1 MSLLVLN
8 FLESPATADQSLNS
22 SKSSADTATG
32 SLLISF
38 SDEELDTER
47 CNYCNGLLRLKRLE
61 NHPQYCSKKCRKL
74 WKKNPT
80 INEEQGLTS
89 HRLNY
94 VKETV
99 RLISLTLLIVN
110 WNT

>member
-1 MSLLVLN
+1 MVFN
-8 FLESPATADQSLNS
+8 FLESPVTGDQSLNSS
-22 SKSSADTATG
+22 SKSSADTVTG
-32 SLLISF
+32 SLLVSF

-80 INEEQGLTS
+80 ISEEQGLIFDKAD
-89 HRLNY
+89 L
-94 VKETV
+94 V
-99 RLISLTLLIVN
+99 RKTYILLLLEVF
-110 WNT
+110 